1 MSVVID
7 NGVVAKHAGGRP
19 TKYKDEYVDLAYKYC
34 LLSATDNDLAK
45 FFEVDVAT
53 VNKWKIDHPEF
64 YDSIKRGKEI
74 ADAQVASRLYKRA
87 IGYERKEDKI
97 FQFKGEPV
105 VVPTEVHY
113 QPDTTAAI
121 FWLKNR
127 QPSKWRDTQ
136 NIELTGANGGPIE
149 VQSINAMSDDDLRLM
164 VEIMERSQIKGEVVD
179 ITPDGE
185 DKDI

>member
-127 QPSKWRDTQ
+127 QPAKWRDTQ
-136 NIELTGANGGPIE
+136 NIEVSGLNGGPIE
-149 VQSINAMSDDDLRLM
+149 VNNIQALNYDDLLQL
-164 VEIMERSQIKGEVVD
+164 ESILSKTQLTEVVD
-179 ITPDGE
+179 VTKSE
-185 DKDI
+185 D